1 MRLLQLLSFSI
12 FLFSFAGLS
21 AQQGQRMTIPVE
33 FPRDATELN
42 YFAELPYV
50 DQLPFFSFF
59 VEWPQGNIDIE
70 FELRFTNDL
79 ENWTEWETLHQ
90 DSHNTEKGIT
100 QLYIGK
106 AEHRYFQLKTT
117 RRDPSIETVTLH
129 FYHPG
134 ITVNTPAPTA
144 NIDPVNSSACPCPE
158 PDIESRAEW
167 CPSGDCPAQT
177 SPTPTDVT
185 HMIVHHAAGTNSA
198 NDWAAIVRAIWDLHV
213 NGNGWS
219 DVGYNYLI
227 DPNGVLYEGR
237 GYNIL
242 GAHFCGMNT
251 GTMGVCM
258 MGNYTDIEPTSEA
271 LESLERLLAWKSCD
285 IGADPLGESYHN
297 SSNGILK
304 NISGH
309 RDGCATACPG
319 DSFYPLMSQVREETN
334 NMILANCAG
343 LSSPIS
349 LAASEVNETTYFLSW
364 AHNSP
369 DETGFQLER
378 SEDGGDTFNLY
389 AEIGANM
396 LSFIETGLELERIYE
411 YRIRAFSE
419 IDTSDYSNI
428 VIINTGVV
436 GTDQATLPKDALTLS
451 PNPAKDI
458 LQLTLAGEWQGA
470 VEIRLMDLTQRQ
482 LLAKQSQKYS
492 TQWNEQLDLRDLPT
506 GTYLLSVEVDGKR
519 GIWKVVKAQ

>member
-1 MRLLQLLSFSI
+1 MRLLQLFSFSVV
-12 FLFSFAGLS
+12 FLFFVNLN
-21 AQQGQRMTIPVE
+21 AQQSQRKTLPVE

-59 VEWPQGNIDIE
+59 VEWPQGTLDID
-70 FELRFTNDL
+70 LRFTTDL
-79 ENWTEWETLHQ
+79 ENWTAWETLHQ

-100 QLYIGK
+100 ELYIGK
-106 AEHRYFQLKTT
+106 AEYRYFQLKIN
-117 RRDPSIETVTLH
+117 RRDPGIEAATLH

-134 ITVNTPAPTA
+134 LTADAPPAVGET
-144 NIDPVNSSACPCPE
+144 DPVSTSACPCPL

-177 SPTPTDVT
+177 SPTPTNVT
-185 HMIVHHAAGTNSA
+185 HMIVHHAAGTNNA

-227 DPNGVLYEGR
+227 DPNGIVYEGR

-258 MGNYTDIEPTSEA
+258 MGNYTDIVPTTQS

-285 IGADPLGESYHN
+285 IGADPLGESYHA
-297 SSNGILK
+297 SSNAVIK

-319 DSFYPLMSQVREETN
+319 DSFYPLLPQVRQETN
-334 NMILANCAG
+334 NNILANCAG

-349 LAASEVNETTYFLSW
+349 LVASEIDETTYFLSW
-364 AHNSP
+364 SHNSP

-378 SEDGGDTFNLY
+378 SEDGGDTFGIR
-389 AEIGANM
+389 AEIGANV
-396 LSFIETGLELERIYE
+396 LTFVETGLELERIYQ
-411 YRIRAFSE
+411 YRIRAYNE
-419 IDTSDYSNI
+419 VDTSDYSNI

-436 GTDQATLPKDALTLS
+436 GTNQAVLPKDALTLS
-451 PNPAKDI
+451 PNPTKDL
-458 LQLTLAGEWQGA
+458 LQLSLTGDWQGT
-470 VEIRLMDLTQRQ
+470 VQVRLLDLTQRQ
-482 LLAKQSQKYS
+482 LLTQQSQKYS

-506 GTYLLSVEVDGKR
+506 GTYLLSVEVDGLR
-519 GIWKVVKAQ
+519 GIWKVVKAL